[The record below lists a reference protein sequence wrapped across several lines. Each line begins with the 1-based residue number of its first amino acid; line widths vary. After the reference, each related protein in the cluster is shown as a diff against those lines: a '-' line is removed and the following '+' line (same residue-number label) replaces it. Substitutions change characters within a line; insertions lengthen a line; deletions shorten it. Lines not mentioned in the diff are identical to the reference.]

1 VADLDATGGL
11 ASARGHLLDF
21 VRISRMW
28 VRASLEYPVSFA
40 MLTVGGVFSTG
51 VDFLGIWVM
60 FSHLT
65 TYGGFGLREMAFLYG
80 TSSMGIGLADLAV
93 GNVERIGQ
101 QIRLGRLDAMMTRPV
116 PLLVQVCADQFALR
130 RLSRVAQ
137 ALVVLGWASWTVDWT
152 PLRALVLVL
161 MVVSGAVIFFG
172 LFVTFSS
179 IQFWTADA
187 SEFANAFTYGGATV
201 LQYPLTVFPREIAL
215 GLTFVLP
222 LAFVNWYPSLYIL
235 GRSGLSDLPGW
246 LQFASPVAAVAMT
259 VVTAFVWRAGVRHYT
274 STGS

>member
-1 VADLDATGGL
+1 MVDQGAVQA
-11 ASARGHLLDF
+11 ARGHVADY

-28 VRASLEYPVSFA
+28 VRASLEYPLSFTL
-40 MLTVGGVFSTG
+40 LTLGGVFSTG
-51 VDFLGIWVM
+51 IDFLGIWVM

-65 TYGGFGLREMAFLYG
+65 TYGGFGLREMGFLYG
-80 TSSMGIGLADLAV
+80 TSSMGIGLADLVV
-93 GNVERIGQ
+93 GNVERVGQ
-101 QIRLGRLDAMMTRPV
+101 QIRMGRLDSMMTRPV

-130 RLSRVAQ
+130 RISRVAQ

-152 PLRALVLVL
+152 PMRALVLL
-161 MVVSGAVIFFG
+161 TMILSGAVIFFG

-179 IQFWTADA
+179 IQFWTTDA

-215 GLTFVLP
+215 GLTFLLP

-235 GRSGLSDLPGW
+235 GRSELSDLPAW
-246 LQFASPVAAVAMT
+246 VQFVSPVAALVMT
-259 VVTAFVWRAGVRHYT
+259 AVTALVWRAGVRHYS

>member
-1 VADLDATGGL
+1 MVDQGAVQA
-11 ASARGHLLDF
+11 ARGHVADY

-28 VRASLEYPVSFA
+28 VRASLEYPLSFTL
-40 MLTVGGVFSTG
+40 LTLGGVFSTG
-51 VDFLGIWVM
+51 IDFLGIWVM

-65 TYGGFGLREMAFLYG
+65 TYGGFGLREMGFLYG
-80 TSSMGIGLADLAV
+80 TSSMGIGLADLVV
-93 GNVERIGQ
+93 GNVERVGQ
-101 QIRLGRLDAMMTRPV
+101 QIRMGRLDSMMTRPV

-130 RLSRVAQ
+130 RISRVAQ

-152 PLRALVLVL
+152 PMRALVLL
-161 MVVSGAVIFFG
+161 TMILSGAVIFFG

-179 IQFWTADA
+179 IQFWTTDA

-215 GLTFVLP
+215 GLTFLLP

-235 GRSGLSDLPGW
+235 GRSELSDLPAW
-246 LQFASPVAAVAMT
+246 VQFVSPVAALVMT
-259 VVTAFVWRAGVRHYT
+259 AVTALVWRAGLRHYS